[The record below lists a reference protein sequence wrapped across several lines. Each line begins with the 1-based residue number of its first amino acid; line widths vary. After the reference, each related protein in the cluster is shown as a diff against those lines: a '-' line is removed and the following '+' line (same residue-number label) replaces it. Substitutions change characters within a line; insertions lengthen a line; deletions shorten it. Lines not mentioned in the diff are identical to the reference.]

1 MIITSAGRGVTDL
14 SNWEV
19 MPMDYVTWPDLIQFV
34 CMIIELITL
43 VVMIIDLM
51 RK

>member
-1 MIITSAGRGVTDL
+1 M
-14 SNWEV
+14 N
-19 MPMDYVTWPDLIQFV
+19 YVTWPDLIEFA

-43 VVMIIDLM
+43 VVIIIDLM